1 MCSTL
6 VISPYSIMPA
16 KRYLVQLSDNERTLL
31 AELISAGH
39 APARKIT
46 RARILL
52 KADQNWTDQQITHA
66 LDVRHATVARVRKR
80 YTEEGLNA
88 IERKKPERDY
98 ERKLD
103 GTGEA
108 HLTQL
113 ACSAP
118 PDGHARW
125 SLRLLAE
132 HMVRLEHVETLS
144 HETVRQVLKKTT

>member
-1 MCSTL
+1 MS
-6 VISPYSIMPA
+6 A
-16 KRYLVQLSDNERTLL
+16 KRYTVQLDDQQRIHL
-31 AELISAGH
+31 AELVAKGH
-39 APARKIT
+39 ASARKIT

-52 KADQNWTDQQITHA
+52 KADQNWTDSQIAHA
-66 LDVRHATVARVRKR
+66 LDVAEATVARLRKR
-80 YTEEGLNA
+80 YTEQGLTA

-98 ERKLD
+98 EPKLD

-118 PDGHARW
+118 PEGHARW

-144 HETVRQVLKKTT
+144 HETVRQVLKKTN